1 MALPGF
7 CGAKVI
13 PTEAVGP
20 VFFAVTVLEGDALW
34 LIVRGPEPVTSTNDT
49 GPEIALT
56 AGILNAYASLYL
68 LTVGCESARN
78 DLTLA
83 PPRALLH
90 SALALI
96 ILAGIDAGGTVL
108 YISTV
113 ELLRVRTL
121 LKPLR
126 GSTLSRRGTLTG
138 GGVATVPVTYAIK
151 NAITPKIH
159 CFIFYYFPVVECYF
173 FLGSTGQKDR

>member
-34 LIVRGPEPVTSTNDT
+34 LIVGGPEPVASTDDT
-49 GPEIALT
+49 RPEIALT
-56 AGILNAYASLYL
+56 TGILNAYASLYP
-68 LTVGCESARN
+68 LTVGCESAGYN
-78 DLTLA
+78 ITLT

-90 SALALI
+90 STLALI
-96 ILAGIDAGGTVL
+96 ILTVIDAGGTVL
-108 YISTV
+108 YISAV
-113 ELLRVRTL
+113 ELLRVWTL

-126 GSTLSRRGTLTG
+126 WATFSRGGTLTG
-138 GGVATVPVTYAIK
+138 GRVGAVPITYAIK
-151 NAITPKIH
+151 NAVTPKIH
-159 CFIFYYFPVVECYF
+159 CFIFYYFPIVKCYF
-173 FLGSTGQKDR
+173 FLGSTGKKD